1 MAIVIEHGPNGSY
14 KTASVVWFRIIPAL
28 REGRVV
34 VTNVLGLYPIEE
46 IEERLGEKFPDS
58 ARLFRIFAV
67 ADDTRDL
74 WRRWFH
80 WMPIGALVVIDE
92 CQDIFS
98 LSGWSPKGLDLEP
111 IDYYRNHLPQSLIQY
126 FKDTHDA
133 FRPEICSCDTDDA
146 GRLLLNDDGS
156 IIYPPNLNEAF
167 SRHRHFNWDIVFV
180 TPNLKEFNDLVRAC
194 AEVAFS
200 YASKDS
206 FFFRKRKPRIY
217 EHPPKETGIPGPRSP
232 VFSRHVPVAV
242 HMLYKSTQTG
252 ATVKS
257 GQSVGPLSTFK
268 GKLVLFGV
276 IPACFI
282 YLGYLSWSIYERT
295 SSHNKPVAIT
305 ASAPAQKAAAPRSGP
320 AGSDVSKQV
329 AVSSDIFVM
338 PFEADKIWVSGV
350 SGYIDNLQHFKGVI
364 VFNLEHGKD
373 ESSIDDSVLQ
383 AMGYSYQIRTDCVIE
398 LSDSHGHKQVV
409 TCKPLQYEPASSA
422 RVDSSQIIASTS
434 NPALATSQSFP

>member
-28 REGRVV
+28 REGRTV
-34 VTNVLGLYPIEE
+34 VTNVLGMYPLEV

-58 ARLFRIFAV
+58 ARLFRIFALSE
-67 ADDTRDL
+67 DTREL

-80 WMPIGALVVIDE
+80 WMPIGVLVVMDE

-98 LSGWSPKGLDLEP
+98 LDGWSPKGLDLKP
-111 IDYYRNHLPQSLIQY
+111 IDYYVNHLPSAFIQY
-126 FKDTHDA
+126 FKDINDS
-133 FRPEICSCDTDDA
+133 FRPDIKSCDTDDT
-146 GRLLLNDDGS
+146 GRLLLNEDGS
-156 IIYPPNLNEAF
+156 IIYPPNLSEAF

-180 TPNLKEFNDLVRAC
+180 TPDLKKVSDLVRAC

-206 FFFRKRKPRIY
+206 FFIRKRKPRIY

-232 VFSRHVPVAV
+232 VFTRHVPVAV

-268 GKLVLFGV
+268 GKLVVFGV

-295 SSHNKPVAIT
+295 SSHNKPLVVT
-305 ASAPAQKAAAPRSGP
+305 ASASAQKTTSPRSGP
-320 AGSDVSKQV
+320 SGSDVPKQV
-329 AVSSDIFVM
+329 VASPDIFVM

-350 SGYIDNLQHFKGVI
+350 SGYIDNFQHFKGVI

-409 TCKPLQYEPASSA
+409 TCKPLQYEPATSG
-422 RVDSSQIIASTS
+422 RVDSSQIVASTS
-434 NPALATSQSFP
+434 NPVLATSQSFQ

>member
-14 KTASVVWFRIIPAL
+14 KTASVVWFRILPAL

-34 VTNVLGLYPIEE
+34 VTNVLGMYPLEE
-46 IEERLGEKFPDS
+46 LEARLGEKFPDS
-58 ARLFRIFAV
+58 ARLFRIFAL

-98 LSGWSPKGLDLEP
+98 LDGWSPKGLDLKP
-111 IDYYRNHLPQSLIQY
+111 IDYYVNYLPPSLIQY

-133 FRPEICSCDTDDA
+133 FRPEVKVCDTDDS
-146 GRLLLNDDGS
+146 GRLMLNADGS

-180 TPNLKEFNDLVRAC
+180 TPNLKQFSDLVRAC

-206 FFFRKRKPRIY
+206 FIFSRRKPRIY
-217 EHPPKETGIPGPRSP
+217 EHPPKESGIPGPRSP
-232 VFSRHVPVAV
+232 VFTRHVPVAV

-257 GQSVGPLSTFK
+257 GQSVGPLSTVK
-268 GKLVLFGV
+268 GKLVVFGV
-276 IPACFI
+276 IPLSIC
-282 YLGYLSWSIYERT
+282 YLVYLSWGFFHRNSV
-295 SSHNKPVAIT
+295 SSAPVTAALAAPVQSSPGARSGAPAANVPKQVDSGKPVFMM
-305 ASAPAQKAAAPRSGP
+305 PFDAAA
-320 AGSDVSKQV
+320 
-329 AVSSDIFVM
+329 
-338 PFEADKIWVSGV
+338 IWVSGV
-350 SGYIDNLQHFKGVI
+350 SGYIDNRGKFHGVVI
-364 VFNLEHGKD
+364 FNLESDKG
-373 ESSIDDSVLQ
+373 ESSIDDSVLS
-383 AMGYSYQIRTDCVIE
+383 AMGYKFSMVTDSVIRLTDE
-398 LSDSHGHKQVV
+398 NGTNKRV
-409 TCKPLQYEPASSA
+409 TSKPLQYESGAPG
-422 RVDSSQIIASTS
+422 RVASSQIVASS
-434 NPALATSQSFP
+434 GNPFITASQSVQ

>member
-14 KTASVVWFRIIPAL
+14 KTASVVWHRIVPAL
-28 REGRVV
+28 REGRCV
-34 VTNVLGLYPIEE
+34 VTNVLGMYPLEE
-46 IEERLGEKFPDS
+46 IEEKLGEKFPDS

-67 ADDTRDL
+67 ADDTREL

-98 LSGWSPKGLDLEP
+98 LSGWKSTGLDLQP
-111 IDYYRNHLPQSLIQY
+111 IDIYKNHLPASLIQY
-126 FKDTHDA
+126 FKDTHDS
-133 FRPEICSCDTDDA
+133 FRPEIRTCDTDDA
-146 GRLLLNDDGS
+146 GRLLLNADGS

-194 AEVAFS
+194 AEVAYS
-200 YASKDS
+200 YANKDS
-206 FFFRKRKPRIY
+206 FFIRKRKPRIY

-232 VFSRHVPVAV
+232 VFTRHVPVAV

-268 GKLVLFGV
+268 GKFVVFFL
-276 IPACFI
+276 IPACFV
-282 YLGYLSWSIYERT
+282 YLGYLSWSLYQRHAANNQPAT
-295 SSHNKPVAIT
+295 VS
-305 ASAPAQKAAAPRSGP
+305 ASAHIKKTTVPASRP
-320 AGSDVSKQV
+320 AGADVSKQV
-329 AVSSDIFVM
+329 VASSDIFVM
-338 PFEADKIWVSGV
+338 PFDADKIWVSGV
-350 SGYIDNLQHFKGVI
+350 SGYIDNFQHFQGVI
-364 VFNLEHGKD
+364 VFNMEHGKD

-409 TCKPLQYEPASSA
+409 TCKPLQHEPAPA
-422 RVDSSQIIASTS
+422 GRVDSSQIIASTG
-434 NPALATSQSFP
+434 NPALATSQSLQ